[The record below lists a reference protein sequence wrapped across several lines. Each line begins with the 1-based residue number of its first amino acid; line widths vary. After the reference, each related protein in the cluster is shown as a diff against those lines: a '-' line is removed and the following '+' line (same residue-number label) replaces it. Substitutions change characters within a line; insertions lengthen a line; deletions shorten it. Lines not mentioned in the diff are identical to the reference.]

1 MYSYSKI
8 KANIYIIT
16 IESSS
21 VQCVLCFR
29 SEPSWRIDRVD
40 FGSVPF
46 ETLPQDVHP
55 ELVDYESRIEGIE
68 YKKIYDTIAQICFER
83 VQVSNKIL
91 YMRADLP
98 QKLRMLRWFVNKHLD
113 HFVEVAEVYAVVDDK
128 QVLYSR
134 SLEVDPA
141 VYLVVPKLK
150 T

>member
-8 KANIYIIT
+8 KTNIYAIA

-40 FGSVPF
+40 FGSLPID
-46 ETLPQDVHP
+46 TPPQDVHP
-55 ELVDYESRIEGIE
+55 ELVDYESRIEGIA
-68 YKKIYDTIAQICFER
+68 YKEIYDTIAQICFER

-113 HFVEVAEVYAVVDDK
+113 RFIEIADVYAVVDNQ

-134 SLEVDPA
+134 SLKADPS